1 MITWVKRLI
10 FNGGPREP
18 VSGKESIQAKKPIQA
33 KEPVQAR
40 KPVPAKKLVAAKQPE
55 LDLYLSQ
62 PDDDRKILN
71 QAKILQMFI
80 DSHSSY
86 YHNSPVSV
94 TEDHVRGLLQGK
106 LLRKDPELATRIAHN
121 LCHPQ
126 YRVTAIKVLLAR
138 VIFVAIDLRG
148 DSETTLLSPEI
159 VSLISTF
166 SSINRSK
173 EAEEGAEIALCEW
186 RRIGAF
192 LLTEP
197 GAKGR
202 KKRPAGSVGRIKSR
216 SDELDDVLRLFA
228 KNTELSNKRLEN
240 LNNITQIG
248 EEFGMLLFCQSYVWE
263 LDWSL
268 NPEDKDS
275 QTSLLYSSFRN
286 SETSKPDRAQKTIK
300 LDSEDKLITRR
311 STWSTQNSEKP
322 RDFFRNANNVN
333 EDHSKRLKN
342 SHPDNSSYQ
351 TKRSVENRRQGPRK
365 TSTWNSETL
374 SSGNYAGNGA
384 DGRTTMH
391 PEAGSPFPAHEKS
404 RPPRDILHEDTTER
418 ASEAGGLQRGNDKTR
433 RSTRVVAFPALLKT
447 TDEYGRKVS
456 NVVRLSEPEVAR
468 WLEES

>member
-10 FNGGPREP
+10 FNGGPRES
-18 VSGKESIQAKKPIQA
+18 VAVKESAQAKKPAQA

-40 KPVPAKKLVAAKQPE
+40 KPVPANKLVASKQQE
-55 LDLYLSQ
+55 LDLYLPQ
-62 PDDDRKILN
+62 PDDDRKIFDL
-71 QAKILQMFI
+71 AKSLQMFI

-94 TEDHVRGLLQGK
+94 TEDHVLRLLQGR
-106 LLRKDPELATRIAHN
+106 LLRKDPELAKGIAHN
-121 LCHPQ
+121 LYHPN

-166 SSINRSK
+166 NSINRSK

-197 GAKGR
+197 GTKGR
-202 KKRPAGSVGRIKSR
+202 KKRPAGSAGRIKSR

-228 KNTELSNKRLEN
+228 KDTVPSNKRLEN
-240 LNNITQIG
+240 LNKITQIG

-268 NPEDKDS
+268 NPEDKSS
-275 QTSLLYSSFRN
+275 QISSLYPSPRN
-286 SETSKPDRAQKTIK
+286 PVTSKPDRVHKTSK
-300 LDSEDKLITRR
+300 SDSNDKLIPRR
-311 STWSTQNSEKP
+311 TTWSTQSPEKP
-322 RDFFRNANNVN
+322 RDLVRNAYNVN
-333 EDHSKRLKN
+333 EDHSKRSN
-342 SHPDNSSYQ
+342 SSHPDNSSYQ
-351 TKRSVENRRQGPRK
+351 TKRTVENHRMVPRK
-365 TSTWNSETL
+365 TWNNEKP
-374 SSGNYAGNGA
+374 SSGNHAGNDA
-384 DGRTTMH
+384 DGRTTMY
-391 PEAGSPFPAHEKS
+391 PETGSPFPAHAKP
-404 RPPRDILHEDTTER
+404 RLPRDILHEDTAER
-418 ASEAGGLQRGNDKTR
+418 ASEVGGVQRGNGRTR
-433 RSTRVVAFPALLKT
+433 RSTGVVVFPALLKT

-456 NVVRLSEPEVAR
+456 NVVRLSEPELAR